1 MMNLGPVVAG
11 STVRIMFTTHAQTGA
26 AVAPLSAFEAAD
38 VILYKDGSATQR
50 TVTTGW
56 TMTSPFDSIVGLH
69 QIAFDLSDNS
79 DAGFYAA
86 GSSYVAVLSPD
97 ETVDGLAVVAV
108 IGTFTIGAP
117 AVNAEVVDC
126 LNVDTYAE
134 PAGAPAATSTL
145 RAKIGW
151 IFKLLRNRRKQT
163 STTETLYADDATT
176 ADATSTKSD
185 SGTEFERG
193 EWTA

>member
-1 MMNLGPVVAG
+1 
-11 STVRIMFTTHAQTGA
+11 
-26 AVAPLSAFEAAD
+26 
-38 VILYKDGSATQR
+38 
-50 TVTTGW
+50 
-56 TMTSPFDSIVGLH
+56 
-69 QIAFDLSDNS
+69 
-79 DAGFYAA
+79 
-86 GSSYVAVLSPD
+86 
-97 ETVDGLAVVAV
+97 VDGLAVVAV